1 MSKKQAMIAFELTE
15 NNCSMV
21 GALRTAKIKALI
33 VQISATK
40 EKTLQHNNGKQRY
53 KFVPSSNQ
61 EC

>member
-40 EKTLQHNNGKQRY
+40 EKTL
-53 KFVPSSNQ
+53 
-61 EC
+61 